1 MERMRTTTHL
11 NQFDQIKILSDKN
24 RLNLL
29 RLLMSTP
36 ATLSQL
42 AVKVDESPAWVR
54 HHVKILES
62 AGLIELAEIRT
73 TGFVTEKYYR
83 ARAGAFLLQELILP
97 HSEKP
102 ILLFS
107 GSHDLAIEQLAEHLS
122 PHIDI
127 IAQPVGSLDGL
138 IQLRQGLAHIAGAH
152 LMDVDGEYNAPTVR
166 RLFPDRPVSMVTLAY
181 RTQGWMVAPGNPLGI
196 RTASDLAQ
204 PTLRFVNRN
213 PGSGTRLWLD
223 TELHRLGIVPAQIP
237 GYERIAKTHTEA
249 AEAIQNGHADA
260 ALGLEAAARQHGL
273 DFIPLFSERYDLV
286 FPAEVISALEPVL
299 NHLQTAAFRHTM
311 ETLPG
316 YQSAHTG
323 EQVSL

>member
-1 MERMRTTTHL
+1 MRTTTHL
-11 NQFDQIKILSDKN
+11 SQFEQIKVLSDKN

-29 RLLMSTP
+29 RLLMGAP

-42 AVKVDESPAWVR
+42 AAKVGESPAWVR
-54 HHVKILES
+54 HHVKILEN
-62 AGLIELAEIRT
+62 AGLVELSEIRA

-97 HSEKP
+97 QSEKP
-102 ILLFS
+102 IFLFS
-107 GSHDLAIEQLAEHLS
+107 GSHDLAIEQLAAHLS

-166 RLFPDRPVSMVTLAY
+166 RLFPDRPVRMVTLAY
-181 RTQGWMVAPGNPLGI
+181 RTQGWIVAPGNPLGI
-196 RTASDLAQ
+196 RTAADLARS
-204 PTLRFVNRN
+204 TLRFVNRN

-223 TELHRLGIVPAQIP
+223 TELHHLGIAPAQIP
-237 GYERIAKTHTEA
+237 GYDRIAKTHTEA
-249 AEAIQNGHADA
+249 AEAIQNGQADA

-273 DFIPLFSERYDLV
+273 DFIPLFMERYDLV
-286 FPAEVISALEPVL
+286 FPAETGSALEPVL
-299 NHLQTAAFRHTM
+299 NHLQTALFRHTM
-311 ETLPG
+311 DGLAG

-323 EQVSL
+323 EQVNL

>member
-1 MERMRTTTHL
+1 MRTTTHL
-11 NQFDQIKILSDKN
+11 NQFSQIKILADIN

-29 RLLMSTP
+29 RLLMSAP

-54 HHVKILES
+54 HHIKILES

-73 TGFVTEKYYR
+73 TGFITEKYYR

-97 HSEKP
+97 QSDKP

-107 GSHDLAIEQLAEHLS
+107 GSHDLAIEQLATHLS

-138 IQLRQGLAHIAGAH
+138 IQLRQGMAHIAGAH
-152 LMDVDGEYNAPTVR
+152 LMDADGEYNAPTVR
-166 RLFPDRPVSMVTLAY
+166 RLFPDRPVNMVTLAY
-181 RTQGWMVAPGNPLGI
+181 RTQGWMVSPGNPLGI
-196 RTASDLAQ
+196 RTATDLARSA
-204 PTLRFVNRN
+204 LRFVNRN

-223 TELHRLGIVPAQIP
+223 TELHRLGITPAQIP

-273 DFIPLFSERYDLV
+273 EFIPLFSERYDLV
-286 FPAEVISALEPVL
+286 FPAGTTPALDPLL
-299 NHLQTAAFRHTM
+299 NHLQTAAFRHAM

-323 EQVSL
+323 ESVSL

>member
-1 MERMRTTTHL
+1 MRTTTHL
-11 NQFDQIKILSDKN
+11 SQFEQIKVLSDKN

-29 RLLMSTP
+29 RLLMGAP

-42 AVKVDESPAWVR
+42 AVKVGESPAWVR
-54 HHVKILES
+54 HHVKILENS
-62 AGLIELAEIRT
+62 GLVELAEIRI

-97 HSEKP
+97 QSEKP

-107 GSHDLAIEQLAEHLS
+107 GSHDLAIEQLATHLS

-138 IQLRQGLAHIAGAH
+138 IQLRQGLAHIAGSH

-166 RLFPDRPVSMVTLAY
+166 RLFPDRPVSMVTLAH
-181 RTQGWMVAPGNPLGI
+181 RTQGWMVSPGNPLGI
-196 RTASDLAQ
+196 RSAADLAR

-223 TELHRLGIVPAQIP
+223 TELHRLGIAPAQIP
-237 GYERIAKTHTEA
+237 GYDRIARTHTEA
-249 AEAIQNGHADA
+249 AEAIQSGQADA
-260 ALGLEAAARQHGL
+260 ALGLEAAASQHGL

-286 FPAEVISALEPVL
+286 FPADVSAALEPLL
-299 NHLQTAAFRHTM
+299 NHLQTATFRHTM
-311 ETLPG
+311 EGLAG
-316 YQSAHTG
+316 YHSAHTG